1 MNRISDY
8 FRVLRHERVQILYN
22 MLCCKKECGLY
33 NIKLNIILGDPL
45 DQKSRYEL
53 HMMKMAEIGLSI
65 A

>member
-1 MNRISDY
+1 MY
-8 FRVLRHERVQILYN
+8 TE
-22 MLCCKKECGLY
+22 KECGLY

-65 A
+65 AWNG